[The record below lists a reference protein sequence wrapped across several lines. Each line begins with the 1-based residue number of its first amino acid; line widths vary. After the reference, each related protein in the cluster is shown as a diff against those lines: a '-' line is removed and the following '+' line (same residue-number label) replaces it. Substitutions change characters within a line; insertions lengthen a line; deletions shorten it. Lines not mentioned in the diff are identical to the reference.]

1 MIFLFL
7 IVTATFRPASPTV
20 GDLITIDFAKPVV
33 LDRSDSYEIVSQK
46 GTVVV
51 VRSFEPKPFALNGVA
66 GGVRFR
72 NLMVPMHSVLKPK
85 DNLDPAPLRP
95 PFRIPYPR
103 RPFIAIG
110 IAAAVA
116 AALWIAVVV
125 LAGSQVADRRSQEP
139 ELAPAE
145 RFRATVAALRAN
157 QKEPLRWAALADAT
171 RLYLST
177 LSPHLGVELTTS
189 QVLPR
194 VDAQHV
200 AVIAQILRQGDLEKF
215 SPWGAPA
222 ADFDSLAARSLD
234 LIPVV
239 QEEEEAAA

>member
-7 IVTATFRPASPTV
+7 IVTATFRPATPTV

-46 GTVVV
+46 GTRVV
-51 VRSFEPKPFALNGVA
+51 VRSFEPKPFALSGVT

-95 PFRIPYPR
+95 PVRIPYPR
-103 RPFIAIG
+103 QPFIAIG
-110 IAAAVA
+110 IAAAMA

-157 QKEPLRWAALADAT
+157 PAQPHRWATLADAT
-171 RLYLST
+171 RVYLSS

-189 QVLPR
+189 QLLPR

-200 AVIAQILRQGDLEKF
+200 AVIAQVLRQGDLEKF

-222 ADFDSLAARSLD
+222 ADFDSLAERALD
-234 LIPVV
+234 LIPVPR
-239 QEEEEAAA
+239 EEEEVAA